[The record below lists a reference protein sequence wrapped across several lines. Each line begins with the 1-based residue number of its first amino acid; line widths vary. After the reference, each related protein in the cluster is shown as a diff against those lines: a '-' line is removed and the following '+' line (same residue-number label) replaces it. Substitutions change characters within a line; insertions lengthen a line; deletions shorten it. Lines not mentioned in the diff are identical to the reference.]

1 MKVKFDS
8 LFRGLIMGLLVTL
21 AWGLWA
27 GAQPTT
33 NSASVGTTNKPS
45 ALVRSVEQLDQHY
58 LTFGL
63 DRIAPLREST
73 LLGQPLWKYLASL
86 IYVLLAFYVSRFIDL
101 VTRVWLKKLA
111 ARSETKLDDLLLEL
125 LKGPIKVVVFV
136 LLLNLGL
143 NIFQWPETVKSYLSK
158 GLIVVVA
165 GALTYLA
172 VKVVNLLLEIWRTR
186 TGHEGDR
193 AFNEQLFSF
202 IRKSLDAFII
212 VVAVLVTAQN
222 LGINITAVITSL
234 SIGGLAVGLA
244 AQDTLANLFG
254 AVALF
259 ADKPF
264 REGDQIKL
272 DGAEG
277 VVEAIGLRSTR
288 VRHPEG
294 HLVAVPNKTMGNAI
308 ITNLTKRSSIKTVM
322 NLVLA
327 HDLTTEKVKR
337 ALELLREIYRSHSMT
352 QDVWISFNQFAGR
365 SLNLMIV
372 HWWKGTDY
380 QKYLAGMQELN
391 LTIKERFDAERITLA

>member
-8 LFRGLIMGLLVTL
+8 LFRGLILCLLLTL
-21 AWGLWA
+21 SWGLWA

-33 NSASVGTTNKPS
+33 NSASVAATNKPS

-63 DRIAPLREST
+63 DRIALLREST

-86 IYVLLAFYVSRFIDL
+86 IYVLLAFYVSRLIDL

-111 ARSETKLDDLLLEL
+111 ASTETKLDDLLLEL
-125 LKGPIKVVVFV
+125 LKGPIKVVAFV

-165 GALTYLA
+165 GALAYLA
-172 VKVVNLLLEIWRTR
+172 VKVINLLLEVWRRR

-288 VRHPEG
+288 VRNPEG

-365 SLNLMIV
+365 NLNLVIV

-391 LTIKERFDAERITLA
+391 LTIKERFDAEGITLA

>member
-8 LFRGLIMGLLVTL
+8 LFRVLILCLFLTL
-21 AWGLWA
+21 TWGLWA

-33 NSASVGTTNKPS
+33 NSASVAATNKPS

-86 IYVLLAFYVSRFIDL
+86 IYVLLAFYVSRLIDL

-111 ARSETKLDDLLLEL
+111 ASTETKLDDLLLEL

-165 GALTYLA
+165 GSLAYLA
-172 VKVVNLLLEIWRTR
+172 VKVINLLLEIWRTR

-372 HWWKGTDY
+372 HWWRGTDY
-380 QKYLAGMQELN
+380 QKYLAGIQELN
-391 LTIKERFDAERITLA
+391 LTIKERFDAEEITFA

>member
-8 LFRGLIMGLLVTL
+8 LFRRLMQCLLLTL
-21 AWGLWA
+21 SWGLWA

-33 NSASVGTTNKPS
+33 NSASVAATNKPS

-63 DRIAPLREST
+63 DRIAPLRESM
-73 LLGQPLWKYLASL
+73 LLGEPLWKYLASL

-111 ARSETKLDDLLLEL
+111 ASTETKLDDLLLEL

-165 GALTYLA
+165 GSLAYLA
-172 VKVVNLLLEIWRTR
+172 VKVINLLLEIWRTR

-254 AVALF
+254 AVSVF
-259 ADKPF
+259 VDRPF
-264 REGDQIKL
+264 RIGDRIQLDNL
-272 DGAEG
+272 DGT
-277 VVEAIGLRSTR
+277 VETIGLRSTR
-288 VRHPEG
+288 VRNQNG
-294 HLVAVPNKTMGNAI
+294 HLITIPNKMMANAA
-308 ITNLTKRSSIKTVM
+308 ITNITSRSSIKTVM

-337 ALELLREIYRSHSMT
+337 ALELL
-352 QDVWISFNQFAGR
+352 
-365 SLNLMIV
+365 
-372 HWWKGTDY
+372 
-380 QKYLAGMQELN
+380 
-391 LTIKERFDAERITLA
+391 

>member
-8 LFRGLIMGLLVTL
+8 LFRGLMLGLLLTL
-21 AWGLWA
+21 AWGLCA

-33 NSASVGTTNKPS
+33 NSASVAATNKPS

-63 DRIAPLREST
+63 DRIAPLRESM

-111 ARSETKLDDLLLEL
+111 ASTETKLDDLLLEL

>member
-8 LFRGLIMGLLVTL
+8 LFRGLMLGLLLTL
-21 AWGLWA
+21 AWGLCA

-33 NSASVGTTNKPS
+33 NSASVAATNKPS

-63 DRIAPLREST
+63 DRIAPLRESM

-272 DGAEG
+272 EGAEG
-277 VVEAIGLRSTR
+277 VVESIGLRSTR

-337 ALELLREIYRSHSMT
+337 TLELLREIYRSHSMT

-380 QKYLAGMQELN
+380 QKYLAGMQEMN
-391 LTIKERFDAERITLA
+391 LTIKERFDAEGITLA

>member
-8 LFRGLIMGLLVTL
+8 LFRGLMLGLLLTL
-21 AWGLWA
+21 AWGLCA

-33 NSASVGTTNKPS
+33 NSASVAATNKPS

-63 DRIAPLREST
+63 DRIAPLRESM

-111 ARSETKLDDLLLEL
+111 ASTETKLDDLLLEL

-165 GALTYLA
+165 GSLAYLA
-172 VKVVNLLLEIWRTR
+172 LKVINLLLEIWRTR

>member
-8 LFRGLIMGLLVTL
+8 LFRVLILCLFLTL
-21 AWGLWA
+21 TWGLWA

-33 NSASVGTTNKPS
+33 NSASVAATNKPS

-86 IYVLLAFYVSRFIDL
+86 IYVLLAFYVSRLIDL

-111 ARSETKLDDLLLEL
+111 ASTETKLDDLLLEL

-165 GALTYLA
+165 GSLAYLA
-172 VKVVNLLLEIWRTR
+172 VKVINLLLEIWRTR

-372 HWWKGTDY
+372 HWWRGTDY
-380 QKYLAGMQELN
+380 QKYLAGIQELN
-391 LTIKERFDAERITLA
+391 LTIKERFDAEGITFA